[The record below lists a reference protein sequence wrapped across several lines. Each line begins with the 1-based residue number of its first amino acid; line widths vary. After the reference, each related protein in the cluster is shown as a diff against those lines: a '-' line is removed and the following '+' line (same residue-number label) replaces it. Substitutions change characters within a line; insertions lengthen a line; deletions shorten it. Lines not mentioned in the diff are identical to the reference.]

1 MLCDF
6 GSATA
11 KVINP
16 QSYGVTQAEDEIKKF
31 VVVSLFKLFLII
43 VTVIDIL
50 LQSLNIH

>member
-31 VVVSLFKLFLII
+31 VVSLFKFVLI
-43 VTVIDIL
+43 VDTVIDIL